1 MTNAKAKKKKT
12 GSQKDPSESRVE
24 ADSLEKIPDEIL
36 ETYPREE
43 QSILKMLFGVTAA
56 AAKFISKST
65 WASEK
70 VGDAL
75 FSSPERLKM
84 MQEAGA
90 SLRDLREVAGLT
102 RRDVSK
108 AVNLSD
114 ESFLTAVENG
124 TATLSFE
131 LILRLAALLARH
143 DPIPFIIKFIR
154 TYNPGVWGVLKD
166 WGLEKF
172 PLQFERE
179 RQFIIFTAVMT
190 EQENYRM
197 RGFCESWNL
206 PGPLLKW
213 PFILWLKRVNRKRK
227 GLTQSRSRDTG
238 EGAKI
243 FEQ

>member
-1 MTNAKAKKKKT
+1 MARTKAGNNKK
-12 GSQKDPSESRVE
+12 GSQIDPVE
-24 ADSLEKIPDEIL
+24 PKNETDSLEIPREIL
-36 ETYPREE
+36 ETYPTEE
-43 QSILKMLFGVTAA
+43 RSILKTLFGITSA

-70 VGDAL
+70 VGEAL

-90 SLRDLREVAGLT
+90 SLRDLREVTGLT

-108 AVNLSD
+108 AIKLSD

-143 DPIPFIIKFIR
+143 DPIPFIIKFVR
-154 TYNPGVWGVLKD
+154 TYNPAAWGVLEN
-166 WGLEKF
+166 WGLEKL

-179 RQFIIFTAVMT
+179 RQFINIYRSHDRARELSDEGFQRVLEFTRSAFEMALH
-190 EQENYRM
+190 
-197 RGFCESWNL
+197 FISESEED
-206 PGPLLKW
+206 K
-213 PFILWLKRVNRKRK
+213 
-227 GLTQSRSRDTG
+227 
-238 EGAKI
+238 
-243 FEQ
+243 

>member
-1 MTNAKAKKKKT
+1 MTNTKAKKKKT
-12 GSQKDPSESRVE
+12 GSDPSESRVE
-24 ADSLEKIPDEIL
+24 ADPLEIPDEIL

-43 QSILKMLFGVTAA
+43 RSILKMVFGVTAA
-56 AAKFISKST
+56 AAKFISKSA

-114 ESFLTAVENG
+114 ESFLAAVENG

-154 TYNPGVWGVLKD
+154 TYNPGVWGVLED

-179 RQFIIFTAVMT
+179 RQFINIYRSHDEARKLSDEGFQRVLEFT
-190 EQENYRM
+190 
-197 RGFCESWNL
+197 
-206 PGPLLKW
+206 
-213 PFILWLKRVNRKRK
+213 
-227 GLTQSRSRDTG
+227 RSAFEMALHFVAEEG
-238 EGAKI
+238 ED
-243 FEQ
+243 

>member
-1 MTNAKAKKKKT
+1 MTNTKAKKKKR
-12 GSQKDPSESRVE
+12 GSQIDAEETGNEVDFPG
-24 ADSLEKIPDEIL
+24 IPDEIL
-36 ETYPREE
+36 ETYPMEE
-43 QSILKMLFGVTAA
+43 RSILRTLFGVTAA

-65 WASEK
+65 WVSEK
-70 VGDAL
+70 VGEAL

-90 SLRDLREVAGLT
+90 YLRDLREVAGLT
-102 RRDVSK
+102 RRDVSR

-114 ESFLTAVENG
+114 ESFLAAVENG

-179 RQFIIFTAVMT
+179 RQFINIYRSHDEARKLSHKGFQRVLEFT
-190 EQENYRM
+190 
-197 RGFCESWNL
+197 
-206 PGPLLKW
+206 
-213 PFILWLKRVNRKRK
+213 
-227 GLTQSRSRDTG
+227 RS
-238 EGAKI
+238 A
-243 FEQ
+243 FEMALHFVAEEDED

>member
-1 MTNAKAKKKKT
+1 MVDTKAKKKKT
-12 GSQKDPSESRVE
+12 GSDPGESRDE
-24 ADSLEKIPDEIL
+24 ADSLEKNPDEIL

-43 QSILKMLFGVTAA
+43 RSILKMMFGVTAA

-70 VGDAL
+70 MGDAL

-108 AVNLSD
+108 AINLSD

-154 TYNPGVWGVLKD
+154 TYNPGVWGVLED

-179 RQFIIFTAVMT
+179 RQFINIYRSHDGARKLSDEGFLRVLEFT
-190 EQENYRM
+190 
-197 RGFCESWNL
+197 
-206 PGPLLKW
+206 
-213 PFILWLKRVNRKRK
+213 
-227 GLTQSRSRDTG
+227 RSAFEMALHFVAEEDKP
-238 EGAKI
+238 EEKKSHAKAQRRED
-243 FEQ
+243 F

>member
-1 MTNAKAKKKKT
+1 MANTKDKKKKT
-12 GSQKDPSESRVE
+12 GSQKDPGEPKDE
-24 ADSLEKIPDEIL
+24 ADSLEIPDEIL

-43 QSILKMLFGVTAA
+43 RSILKMVFGVTAA
-56 AAKFISKST
+56 AAKFLSKST
-65 WASEK
+65 WASEM
-70 VGDAL
+70 VGETL
-75 FSSPERLKM
+75 FSSPERLKI

-154 TYNPGVWGVLKD
+154 TYNPGVWGVLED

-179 RQFIIFTAVMT
+179 RQFINIYRSHDGARKLSDEGFLRVLEFTRSAFEMALHFVA
-190 EQENYRM
+190 EENKP
-197 RGFCESWNL
+197 E
-206 PGPLLKW
+206 K
-213 PFILWLKRVNRKRK
+213 
-227 GLTQSRSRDTG
+227 
-238 EGAKI
+238 
-243 FEQ
+243 

>member
-1 MTNAKAKKKKT
+1 MTNTKAKNKKR
-12 GSQKDPSESRVE
+12 GSQIDAEETGNE
-24 ADSLEKIPDEIL
+24 ADFPGIPDEIL
-36 ETYPREE
+36 ETYPMEE
-43 QSILKMLFGVTAA
+43 RSILRTLFGVTAA
-56 AAKFISKST
+56 AAKVISKST
-65 WASEK
+65 WVSEK
-70 VGDAL
+70 VGEAL

-90 SLRDLREVAGLT
+90 YLRDLREVAGLT
-102 RRDVSK
+102 RRDVSN

-154 TYNPGVWGVLKD
+154 TYNPGVWGVLED

-179 RQFIIFTAVMT
+179 RQFINIYRSHDEARKLSHKGFQRVLEFTRSAFEMALHFVA
-190 EQENYRM
+190 EEDKPKKKKSHAKAQRRE
-197 RGFCESWNL
+197 GF
-206 PGPLLKW
+206 
-213 PFILWLKRVNRKRK
+213 
-227 GLTQSRSRDTG
+227 
-238 EGAKI
+238 
-243 FEQ
+243 